1 MQIDLLTKIILP
13 ASLFLIMLGMGLSLK
28 LADFKGIAKE
38 PKAVGIGV
46 FGQMILLPLLAFA
59 VAVLFKLAPEI
70 SVGLIIISL
79 VPGGVTSNMFTYL
92 SHGDVALSISLTA
105 IVSLVTP
112 FTIPLFTAFSI
123 DYFMGADANIQFPIL
138 KTIIQLLVIT
148 LVPVAIGMIINYF
161 FQNAAAKTEKF
172 MKWFSVALMFF
183 IIGLI
188 VHTNYE
194 MIVNNMSTVGVATLI
209 LNVAALVLGYALAR
223 ITQLKHSQTVTIG
236 FEVGIQNGTLAL
248 VVAGTLLQN
257 ETMMIPGALYGLLM
271 FVTGA
276 AFSWWVNRYK
286 KYV

>member
-1 MQIDLLTKIILP
+1 
-13 ASLFLIMLGMGLSLK
+13 
-28 LADFKGIAKE
+28 
-38 PKAVGIGV
+38 
-46 FGQMILLPLLAFA
+46 
-59 VAVLFKLAPEI
+59 
-70 SVGLIIISL
+70 
-79 VPGGVTSNMFTYL
+79 
-92 SHGDVALSISLTA
+92 
-105 IVSLVTP
+105 
-112 FTIPLFTAFSI
+112 
-123 DYFMGADANIQFPIL
+123 
-138 KTIIQLLVIT
+138 
-148 LVPVAIGMIINYF
+148 
-161 FQNAAAKTEKF
+161 
-172 MKWFSVALMFF
+172 
-183 IIGLI
+183 

-286 KYV
+286 KYI